1 MGAQEEE
8 EPKDLRDMDGSAL
21 SNPSGAQVP
30 NYSLCLHSP
39 GGTGQLVG
47 TADNWEMQGWG
58 EIALEGPQTSGPCP
72 WAVRSH

>member
-30 NYSLCLHSP
+30 TIVSASIHLEELGNL
-39 GGTGQLVG
+39 GGTAG
-47 TADNWEMQGWG
+47 TWEMQGVGRNRPWR
-58 EIALEGPQTSGPCP
+58 GPRHLDLVLGQ
-72 WAVRSH
+72 